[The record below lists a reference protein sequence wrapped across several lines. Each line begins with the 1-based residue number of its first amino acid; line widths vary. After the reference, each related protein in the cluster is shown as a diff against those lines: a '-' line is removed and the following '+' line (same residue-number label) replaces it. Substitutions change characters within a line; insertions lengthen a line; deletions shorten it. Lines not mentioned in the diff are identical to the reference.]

1 MKKIFTIIAALATFS
16 ATAQEF
22 TVIEE
27 QPNTHISGFVS
38 NRFWDNWEIQGG
50 AGMSFMLGTGSKIG
64 KAYQGVGYGAVGKWI
79 HPVFGMRLAAEGGK
93 INYLN
98 TANSKVNTSFLFAH
112 PDLMINLSN
121 WIGGYREW
129 RAYSAIL
136 TGGAGI
142 AFTSLNQKSTRKTE
156 FAASVGMQNRFNI
169 NQALSI
175 DLTVNYTLARANL
188 FPQPTIKS
196 PRFNAL
202 NFYVGV
208 TYRFNKRNFNRVGAT
223 DEEVAAMLAMIADA
237 EPYYPVN
244 DARNGALYQQYK
256 SLADAEEKVAAVT
269 AENTKLLRINAEQ
282 SKQLDKATVKIS
294 EYRKEVNTDQ
304 QQLARVENPV
314 QAANAQ
320 EAIATDNYSEILFY
334 LYGYGILSA
343 DNKARL
349 DLLAEHIKKSSSDR
363 VFRIEGFADPQT
375 GTEKCNLRLAEKRAR
390 LAYDYLI
397 SKGVSESQLEWKS
410 GGTTNL
416 PFQHQEQNRVV
427 VIF

>member
-237 EPYYPVN
+237 E
-244 DARNGALYQQYK
+244 
-256 SLADAEEKVAAVT
+256 EKVAAVT

-304 QQLARVENPV
+304 QQLAQVENPV

>member
-1 MKKIFTIIAALATFS
+1 MFVFRGEKSPADLGGK
-16 ATAQEF
+16 
-22 TVIEE
+22 TVDPFFRCRYCYIK
-27 QPNTHISGFVS
+27 
-38 NRFWDNWEIQGG
+38 NRF
-50 AGMSFMLGTGSKIG
+50 
-64 KAYQGVGYGAVGKWI
+64 
-79 HPVFGMRLAAEGGK
+79 H
-93 INYLN
+93 
-98 TANSKVNTSFLFAH
+98 
-112 PDLMINLSN
+112 
-121 WIGGYREW
+121 
-129 RAYSAIL
+129 
-136 TGGAGI
+136 
-142 AFTSLNQKSTRKTE
+142 
-156 FAASVGMQNRFNI
+156 
-169 NQALSI
+169 
-175 DLTVNYTLARANL
+175 
-188 FPQPTIKS
+188 
-196 PRFNAL
+196 
-202 NFYVGV
+202 
-208 TYRFNKRNFNRVGAT
+208 
-223 DEEVAAMLAMIADA
+223 IADPCFITGTLQHRRVA
-237 EPYYPVN
+237 ITFQIADNGSRQTMGNRIEPVDRTN
-244 DARNGALYQQYK
+244 Q
-256 SLADAEEKVAAVT
+256 
-269 AENTKLLRINAEQ
+269 Q

-320 EAIATDNYSEILFY
+320 EAIATDNYNEILFY

>member
-1 MKKIFTIIAALATFS
+1 MKKFFTIIAALATFS

-175 DLTVNYTLARANL
+175 DLTVNYILARANL

-223 DEEVAAMLAMIADA
+223 DEEVAAMLAMI
-237 EPYYPVN
+237 
-244 DARNGALYQQYK
+244 
-256 SLADAEEKVAAVT
+256 ADAEEKVAAVT

-320 EAIATDNYSEILFY
+320 EAIATDNYNEILFY

>member
-1 MKKIFTIIAALATFS
+1 MLMKKIFTMIAALAAFS

-64 KAYQGVGYGAVGKWI
+64 KAYQGVGYGAIGKWT
-79 HPVFGMRLAAEGGK
+79 HPVFGIRLAAEGGK

-98 TANSKVNTSFLFAH
+98 TANSKVNTSFLFLH
-112 PDLMINLSN
+112 PDMMINLSN

-142 AFTSLNQKSTRKTE
+142 AFTSLNESSTRKTE

-175 DLTVNYTLARANL
+175 DLTVNYTLARATL

-223 DEEVAAMLAMIADA
+223 DEEVAAMLAIIA
-237 EPYYPVN
+237 
-244 DARNGALYQQYK
+244 
-256 SLADAEEKVAAVT
+256 EKEGEINQIT

-282 SKQLDKATVKIS
+282 LKQINNATVKIS
-294 EYRKEVNTDQ
+294 EYSKEVVDENKQ
-304 QQLARVENPV
+304 IESLENPI

-320 EAIATDNYSEILFY
+320 EAIATDNYNEILFY
-334 LYGYGILSA
+334 LYGYGTLSA
-343 DNKARL
+343 DNKTRL
-349 DLLAEHIKKSSSDR
+349 DLLAEHIKQSSSDR

-375 GTEKCNLRLAEKRAR
+375 GTEKCNMRLAEKRAR

-397 SKGVSESQLEWKS
+397 SKGVDESKLEWKS
-410 GGTTNL
+410 GGTTHL
-416 PFQHQEQNRVV
+416 PFKHKEQNRVV

>member
-1 MKKIFTIIAALATFS
+1 MLMKKIFTIIAALATFS

-188 FPQPTIKS
+188 FPQQTIKS

-223 DEEVAAMLAMIADA
+223 DEEVAAMLAMI
-237 EPYYPVN
+237 
-244 DARNGALYQQYK
+244 
-256 SLADAEEKVAAVT
+256 ADAEEKVAAVT

-320 EAIATDNYSEILFY
+320 EAIATDNYNEILFY

>member
-112 PDLMINLSN
+112 HDLMINLSN

-237 EPYYPVN
+237 E
-244 DARNGALYQQYK
+244 
-256 SLADAEEKVAAVT
+256 EKVAAVT

-304 QQLARVENPV
+304 QQLAQVENPV

-320 EAIATDNYSEILFY
+320 EAIATDNYNEILFY

-349 DLLAEHIKKSSSDR
+349 DLLAEHIKKSSSDH

>member
-237 EPYYPVN
+237 E
-244 DARNGALYQQYK
+244 
-256 SLADAEEKVAAVT
+256 EKVAAVT

-320 EAIATDNYSEILFY
+320 EAIATDNYNEILFY

-397 SKGVSESQLEWKS
+397 SKGVDPAKLEWIN
-410 GGTTNL
+410 GGTKNL
-416 PFQHQEQNRVV
+416 PFQHKEQNRVV

>member
-237 EPYYPVN
+237 E
-244 DARNGALYQQYK
+244 
-256 SLADAEEKVAAVT
+256 EKVAAVT

-320 EAIATDNYSEILFY
+320 EAIATDNYNEILFY

-349 DLLAEHIKKSSSDR
+349 DLLAEHIKKCSSDR

>member
-1 MKKIFTIIAALATFS
+1 MLMKKIFTIIAALATFS

-237 EPYYPVN
+237 E
-244 DARNGALYQQYK
+244 
-256 SLADAEEKVAAVT
+256 EKVAAVT

-320 EAIATDNYSEILFY
+320 EAIATDNYNEILFY

-390 LAYDYLI
+390 LAYDYLV
-397 SKGVSESQLEWKS
+397 SKGVDPAKLEWIN
-410 GGTTNL
+410 GGTKNL
-416 PFQHQEQNRVV
+416 PFQHKEQNRVV

>member
-1 MKKIFTIIAALATFS
+1 MLMKKIFTIIAALAVFS

-50 AGMSFMLGTGSKIG
+50 AGISFMLGTGSKIG
-64 KAYQGVGYGAVGKWI
+64 KAYQGVGYGAVGKWV
-79 HPVFGMRLAAEGGK
+79 HPVFGMRFAAEGGK

-98 TANSKVNTSFLFAH
+98 TANSKVNTSFLFLH
-112 PDLMINLSN
+112 PDMMINLSN

-129 RAYSAIL
+129 RVYDAIL

-142 AFTSLNQKSTRKTE
+142 AFTSLNEKSTRQTE
-156 FAASVGMQNRFNI
+156 FAASVGMQNRFNVSS
-169 NQALSI
+169 AVSI

-223 DEEVAAMLAMIADA
+223 DEEVAAMLAFIA
-237 EPYYPVN
+237 E
-244 DARNGALYQQYK
+244 K
-256 SLADAEEKVAAVT
+256 EEKIGEIT
-269 AENTKLLRINAEQ
+269 AENNKLLRINAEQ
-282 SKQLDKATVKIS
+282 ERQLNKATVKIS
-294 EYRKEVNTDQ
+294 EYSKEIVNENKQ
-304 QQLARVENPV
+304 IEQLENPV

-320 EAIATDNYSEILFY
+320 EAIATDNYDEILFY

-349 DLLAEHIKKSSSDR
+349 DLLAEHIKKCSSDR

-375 GTEKCNLRLAEKRAR
+375 GSEKYNLRLAAKRAR
-390 LAYDYLI
+390 TAYDYLI
-397 SKGVSESQLEWKS
+397 SKGVDESKIEWKS

-416 PFQHQEQNRVV
+416 PFKHKEQNRVV